1 MTTQR
6 PRLLVVDDDRAIL
19 TLIGTIAL
27 AEGFDVATTVSG
39 EDAMTQIRQRPVDL
53 VLLDLRMPGVTG
65 LDVLRSIRE
74 IGPRVKVV
82 LMTGYGTIDSAV
94 EAVKLGAVD
103 YLTKPF
109 DLPRLR
115 QLLAAVREE
124 AEQRRAVLA
133 MEGELAQRLE
143 FCGMVGRGPA
153 MQEVFGLIRR
163 LAPHVRTVLITG
175 ETGTGKELV
184 ARAMHKL
191 GPRSAKRFITV
202 NCSAVVETLFESE
215 LFGHMRGAFTGAT
228 DHKAGLFEVADG
240 GRLFLDEVG
249 ELPPAV
255 QAKLLRVLE
264 EGEVQRVGSLEP
276 RKIDVRLI
284 AATNRDLRAEVA
296 AGRFRNDLYYRL
308 NIVEIRL
315 PPLRDRRE
323 DVPYLTAAFVRS
335 FSQRFSKPLV
345 GLTPGAE
352 RMLSDARWDGNVR
365 QLRNVI
371 ERACILAEG
380 DFVTDADLEG
390 SMQEL
395 QMQLVV
401 PPPAPVA
408 GIVADSRANGASRSR
423 PVDTAPLIEVERDHI
438 VRTLQQV
445 RGNKA
450 VAARL
455 LGISRRAFY
464 RQLERHGLHQRVP
477 AAARGLEI
485 KDAHL
490 E

>member
-1 MTTQR
+1 MQTHR

-27 AEGFDVATTVSG
+27 AEGFDVATTVTG
-39 EDAMTQIRQRPVDL
+39 EDAMKQLRERPSDL
-53 VLLDLRMPGVTG
+53 VLVDLRMPGITG
-65 LDVLRSIRE
+65 LDVLKAIRE
-74 IGPRVKVV
+74 ANPRVKVV
-82 LMTGYGTIDSAV
+82 LMTGFGTIDTAV
-94 EAVKLGAVD
+94 EAVKLGAMD
-103 YLTKPF
+103 FLTKPF
-109 DLPRLR
+109 DLARLR

-124 AEQRRAVLA
+124 ADQRRAVLEI
-133 MEGELAQRLE
+133 EGDLAQRLE

-163 LAPHVRTVLITG
+163 LSPHVRTALVTG

-184 ARAMHKL
+184 ARALHKL

-215 LFGHMRGAFTGAT
+215 LFGHVRGAFTGAT
-228 DHKAGLFEVADG
+228 DHKAGLFELADG
-240 GRLFLDEVG
+240 GTLFLDEVG
-249 ELPPAV
+249 ELPAAV

-276 RKIDVRLI
+276 RKIDVRLV

-308 NIVEIRL
+308 NIVEIKL

-323 DVPYLTAAFVRS
+323 DIPYLTAAFVRS

-352 RMLSDARWDGNVR
+352 RLLADARWDGNVR

-371 ERACILAEG
+371 ERACILSEG
-380 DFVTDADLEG
+380 DFVTESDLTG
-390 SMQEL
+390 SMLE
-395 QMQLVV
+395 QMQASPSGLAREDAAAGGASAAG
-401 PPPAPVA
+401 PAPLA
-408 GIVADSRANGASRSR
+408 EI
-423 PVDTAPLIEVERDHI
+423 ERDHI
-438 VRTLQQV
+438 IRTLQQV
-445 RGNKA
+445 KGNKA

-464 RQLERHGLHQRVP
+464 RQLERHGLHRSVP
-477 AAARGLEI
+477 AAARDLPEGTSRDGGGE
-485 KDAHL
+485 KVAVA